1 VKFRILLI
9 LALTLGAPLMVRA
22 ETVWFMVTCKSDYSV
37 RVEVSGG
44 KKGERIVSVDDYIV
58 RDETTQ
64 ADAIELMEGQNI
76 SITAETLVRSKSI
89 IEDFILLKV
98 YTEKW
103 IFTTSGFGSAVAYV
117 DRQTQGRFR

>member
-1 VKFRILLI
+1 VTFRILLI
-9 LALTLGAPLMVRA
+9 LALIPCAPALVSA

-37 RVEVSGG
+37 RVEVSSGR
-44 KKGERIVSVDDYIV
+44 KGERIVSIDDYIV
-58 RDETTQ
+58 RDEITQ

-76 SITAETLVRSKSI
+76 SITVETLVRSKNI

-117 DRQTQGRFR
+117 DRETQGRFR

>member
-1 VKFRILLI
+1 MTSRALLLI
-9 LALTLGAPLMVRA
+9 ACMFCTPVMVSA
-22 ETVWFMVTCKSDYSV
+22 ETVWYLATCKSDYSV

-44 KKGERIVSVDDYIV
+44 EKGDRIVSIDDYIV
-58 RDETTQ
+58 RDDITQ
-64 ADAIELMEGQNI
+64 ADAIELTEGQNI
-76 SITAETLVRSKSI
+76 SITVETLVRSNNI

-117 DRQTQGRFR
+117 DRETQRRFR